1 MTQQQT
7 AEQQDQAHQQP
18 SAQLREK
25 WLAASRTQRAELFPL
40 SRQGDLAMHHLLHRV
55 SRLIKENPSLSLTM
69 LYLLMSLMGLLFQTF
84 VLYRFGLN
92 VLPYLEI
99 SDFLL
104 SALTHPEVAAVLLF
118 MVMFI
123 VAVISLERWYRSKS
137 LSYAV
142 STEASFAR
150 WWMPQPIVWMPAL
163 LLVYLILAAW
173 SNGNEFAKNIRNGR
187 GDQLDIML
195 IYPLDFAEQKMLQL
209 RNASLISR
217 TASYLFIFH
226 QDRVKVLPHANVAAL
241 LPVPAVA
248 VGKRQ
253 QAGQPAAD
261 AATTSKSPTSKPAE
275 PESKGESKAESKAE
289 PAPGKAS
296 VPALIPGTV
305 Q

>member
-1 MTQQQT
+1 
-7 AEQQDQAHQQP
+7 
-18 SAQLREK
+18 
-25 WLAASRTQRAELFPL
+25 
-40 SRQGDLAMHHLLHRV
+40 
-55 SRLIKENPSLSLTM
+55 
-69 LYLLMSLMGLLFQTF
+69 
-84 VLYRFGLN
+84 
-92 VLPYLEI
+92 
-99 SDFLL
+99 
-104 SALTHPEVAAVLLF
+104 
-118 MVMFI
+118 
-123 VAVISLERWYRSKS
+123 
-137 LSYAV
+137 
-142 STEASFAR
+142 
-150 WWMPQPIVWMPAL
+150 MPQPIVWMPAL

-275 PESKGESKAESKAE
+275 PESKVESKAESKAE